1 MFQSTIECAVRDAQ
15 LLCGFAAI
23 AVIALER
30 LFEHLLA
37 DGVQVQAFGLFLGFD
52 IFFGEGILSRSDG
65 RDGRHGRDRCQ
76 LGAVG
81 DGSSDS
87 LSAAL
92 HVFELF
98 LEQTDLTPHIVHVA
112 SEFEEYL
119 VEYLALILKRVV
131 ATVLM
136 NGHELSRL
144 LILWYEVAEHIGS
157 DGALG

>member
-1 MFQSTIECAVRDAQ
+1 M
-15 LLCGFAAI
+15 
-23 AVIALER
+23 
-30 LFEHLLA
+30 
-37 DGVQVQAFGLFLGFD
+37 
-52 IFFGEGILSRSDG
+52 
-65 RDGRHGRDRCQ
+65 
-76 LGAVG
+76 GAVG

-98 LEQTDLTPHIVHVA
+98 LEQTDLTPHIVHIA

-144 LILWYEVAEHIGS
+144 LILRYEVAEHIGS